1 MMEFWVFF
9 CDFRAILRGFG
20 GPGPSQNSL
29 KISSK
34 TLQKSILRRV
44 LDKYAFEGGF
54 WKVFGRVLD
63 GFWEDFGRVLG
74 GFLRRFWEDGHA
86 KNDIWA
92 DKFYVPELLVYGIRL

>member
-1 MMEFWVFF
+1 MILAPFWEVLE
-9 CDFRAILRGFG
+9 AQA
-20 GPGPSQNSL
+20 PP
-29 KISSK
+29 KIHPKSSK

-44 LDKYAFEGGF
+44 LDTSVFEGGF

-92 DKFYVPELLVYGIRL
+92 DKFYVPELLVYSIRL